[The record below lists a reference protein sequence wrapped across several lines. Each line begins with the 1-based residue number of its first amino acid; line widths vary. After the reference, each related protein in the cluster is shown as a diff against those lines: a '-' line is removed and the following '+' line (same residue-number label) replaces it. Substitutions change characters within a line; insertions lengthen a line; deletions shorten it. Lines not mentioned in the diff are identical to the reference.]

1 MMGERREEQMS
12 IRTILVPFDGTEA
25 AKPALETAL
34 AVGREID
41 AHVEV
46 LHVSVDARDVVPLL
60 GEGMSGSMIEEMF
73 GLAEKEAADRL
84 KKARR
89 MFDEACAGTVPT
101 VEPPPEG
108 SPEAGFSV
116 TWAERTGREDE
127 IVGNRG
133 RLADLVVV
141 ARTTPDSDASAA
153 LTLKAALFE
162 CGHPVL
168 VATAQEAGA
177 APVLGTRVA
186 IAWNGSAQAAR
197 AVTAA
202 IPFLQRASG
211 VTILTADSVATSV
224 DVVPALIDYLAW
236 HGVAAEART
245 SSPAG
250 RHVGEVMLKECVDL
264 GAGMLVMGA
273 YTHSRMRQL
282 ILGGVTR
289 YVLAEA
295 KIPLFMAH

>member
-1 MMGERREEQMS
+1 MS
-12 IRTILVPFDGTEA
+12 IRMILVPFDGSEA

-34 AVGREID
+34 AVGREFK

-46 LHVSVDARDVVPLL
+46 LHVGVDAKDVVPLL
-60 GEGMSGSMIEEMF
+60 GEGMSGPMIEEMI
-73 GLAEKEAADRL
+73 GLAEKEAAGRVE
-84 KKARR
+84 KARR
-89 MFDEACAGTVPT
+89 MFDAACAGAVPI

-108 SPEAGFSV
+108 PAEAGFLV
-116 TWAERTGREDE
+116 KWAEATGREDE
-127 IVGNRG
+127 IIGNRG
-133 RLADLVVV
+133 RLADLVIV
-141 ARTTPDSDASAA
+141 ARTTPDSDASSA

-162 CGHPVL
+162 SGHPVL
-168 VATAQEAGA
+168 VATAEAAGT

-186 IAWNGSAQAAR
+186 IAWNGSTQAAR

-211 VTILTADSVATSV
+211 VTILTADSVRTSS
-224 DVVPALIDYLAW
+224 DVIPALIDYLAR
-236 HGVAAEART
+236 HGVAAEARA

-264 GAGMLVMGA
+264 GVEMLVMGA

-295 KIPLFMAH
+295 RIPLFMAH

>member
-1 MMGERREEQMS
+1 MS
-12 IRTILVPFDGTEA
+12 IRTILVPFDGSEA
-25 AKPALETAL
+25 SKPALDTAL
-34 AVGREID
+34 AVGRKID
-41 AHVEV
+41 AHVDV

-60 GEGMSGSMIEEMF
+60 GEGMSGAMIEEMF

-84 KKARR
+84 EKARR
-89 MFDEACAGTVPT
+89 MFDEACAGAVPM
-101 VEPPPEG
+101 VEQPPEG
-108 SPEAGFSV
+108 AGEVGFSV
-116 TWAERTGREDE
+116 TWSEQTGREDE
-127 IVGNRG
+127 IIGNRG

-141 ARTTPDSDASAA
+141 ARTMPDSTASAA
-153 LTLKAALFE
+153 QILNTALFE
-162 CGHPVL
+162 SGHPVL
-168 VATAQEAGA
+168 VAAGS

-197 AVTAA
+197 AVTAS
-202 IPFLQRASG
+202 IPFLQRAGG
-211 VTILTADSVATSV
+211 VTILTADSAATSV

-236 HGVAAEART
+236 HGVAADART
-245 SSPAG
+245 SSAAG

-264 GAGMLVMGA
+264 GAEMLVMGA

>member
-46 LHVSVDARDVVPLL
+46 VHVSVDAKDMVPLL
-60 GEGMSGSMIEEMF
+60 GEGMSGAMIEEMLA
-73 GLAEKEAADRL
+73 LAEKESAGRA

-89 MFDEACAGTVPT
+89 MFDEACAGAVPI
-101 VEPPPEG
+101 VEPPAEG
-108 SPEAGFSV
+108 AGQAGFSV
-116 TWAERTGREDE
+116 TWAEQTGREDE
-127 IVGNRG
+127 IIGNRS
-133 RLADLVVV
+133 RSVDLVIV

-162 CGHPVL
+162 SGHPVL
-168 VATAQEAGA
+168 VATATAAGT

-186 IAWNGSAQAAR
+186 IAWNGSVQAAR

-202 IPFLQRASG
+202 IPFLRRAGG
-211 VTILTADSVATSV
+211 VTILTADSIRTSV
-224 DVVPALIDYLAW
+224 DVVPALIDYLGW

-250 RHVGEVMLKECVDL
+250 RHVGEVMLKECVEL
-264 GAGMLVMGA
+264 GAELLVMGA